1 MDMTDAQPVSNQLG
15 DGTLI
20 PIFDGH
26 NDTLLSL
33 SLTGR
38 SFFARS
44 ETGHVDLP
52 RARAGGMVGGF
63 FAVFVPS
70 AESGQGKDSQQN
82 DLLSMLGPALDGVP
96 LATEQGPSLAY
107 AQQVTFAQIARLL
120 RLEVGVGNE
129 TEPADLDGEVG
140 GEQEDALAIVWSAE
154 ELRER
159 IGRKAFSA
167 ILHVEG
173 AEMIDTNFY
182 ALETLHAAG
191 LRSLG
196 IVWSRSNAF
205 GHGVPFAF
213 PADPDTGPGLTDAG
227 KALVGACNNLGILI
241 DLSHLNERG
250 FWDVAALTDAP
261 LVATHSNAHA
271 LCKSTRNLTD
281 KQLAAIRESS
291 GLVGVNFNVGFLRP
305 DGDRDVDTPLEV
317 MADHVDYLVDRL
329 GIEGVALG
337 SDFDG
342 ALMPT
347 DLSACP
353 KLPNLTAVLR
363 SRGYDDASLHRIG
376 YENWLR
382 ELAAT
387 W

>member
-1 MDMTDAQPVSNQLG
+1 MTDAPMG
-15 DGTLI
+15 YDEELI

-38 SFFARS
+38 SFFTRS

-63 FAVFVPS
+63 FAVFVPG
-70 AESGQGKDSQQN
+70 AESIRERAN
-82 DLLSMLGPALDGVP
+82 DLRDLLGTALDGVP
-96 LATEQGPSLAY
+96 LETDLGPSLAY
-107 AQQVTFAQIARLL
+107 AQQITFAQVARLL
-120 RLEVGVGNE
+120 RLEMGVGNE
-129 TEPADLDGEVG
+129 VEPAELDVEVSDERG
-140 GEQEDALAIVWSAE
+140 DALAIVWTAE
-154 ELRER
+154 ELGER
-159 IGRKAFSA
+159 IVRRAFSA

-213 PADPDTGPGLTDAG
+213 PSEPDTGPGLTDAG

-250 FWDVAALTDAP
+250 FWDVAALTDVP

-271 LCKSTRNLTD
+271 LCPSSRNLTD
-281 KQLAAIRESS
+281 KQLAAIRESN
-291 GLVGVNFNVGFLRP
+291 GVVGVNFNVGFLRS
-305 DGDRDVDTPLEV
+305 DGAREVDTPLET
-317 MADHVDYLVDRL
+317 MADHVDYLVDKL
-329 GIEGVALG
+329 GIDGVALG

-347 DLSACP
+347 DLSDCA

-363 SRGYDDASLHRIG
+363 ARGYDDASLRRIG

-382 ELAAT
+382 VLAAT
-387 W
+387 WGA